1 MRLRRLVSYLGTVAV
16 ALVPVAAAAT
26 PSTSYWAPSTA
37 SCQARGVPH
46 VTYDTYFAKGPSAG
60 SAGARNYPIDTG
72 LTMGVLPFKKIQ
84 AEAGFDVLLPT
95 QDPLFL
101 NFKLCTP
108 ESSWFSGSPAL
119 SVGIYNVGFKRDVTD
134 YNVIYV
140 MAQKAIPGGGY
151 VAAGFYHGLNPALFT
166 SSDGRVV
173 QTGAMVGFY
182 SPDIQVGRKGL
193 RKINLTADVQ
203 TGKNALGAWGA
214 GVYVFFTDN
223 VSLLAGPVFFLDK
236 NLQPGGSA
244 HMWTVQL
251 DVDIPF
257 GRNR

>member
-1 MRLRRLVSYLGTVAV
+1 MSSRRLVTYLGTVAV

-37 SCQARGVPH
+37 SCQAWGLPH

-72 LTMGVLPFKKIQ
+72 LTMGILPFKQVQ

-95 QDPLFL
+95 QDPVFL

-108 ESSWFSGSPAL
+108 ESSLFGGSPAL
-119 SVGIYNVGFKRDVTD
+119 SVGIYNVGFRKDVTD
-134 YNVIYV
+134 YDVIHV

-151 VAAGFYHGLNPALFT
+151 VAAGFYHGLNQALFT
-166 SSDGRVV
+166 NSDGRVV
-173 QTGAMVGFY
+173 QTGAMVGFF

-193 RKINLTADVQ
+193 RKINFTADVQ
-203 TGKNALGAWGA
+203 TGKNVLGAWGV
-214 GVYVFFTDN
+214 GMYVFFTDN
-223 VSLLAGPVFFLDK
+223 ISLLMGPVFFFDR
-236 NLQPGGSA
+236 NVQPGGSA

-251 DVDIPF
+251 DVDIPL
-257 GRNR
+257 GRSK